1 MYDIVSELNA
11 SKTQVFECKQDCGRY
26 LSFHCHMQSHS
37 CEFCSCICFTCLSS
51 KTSHTTSTTAG
62 IDVPAINTSGTATDV
77 VTTADDSPA
86 IIAIEALNDATTA
99 NDDPGAITSGAVD
112 ETATAGIDVPAVNTS
127 GTATDVMVAAD
138 ASPAIAD
145 MESMN
150 GAVTATDDPGA
161 ITSGAVDETAT
172 AGINVPA
179 VNISGAATDVM
190 VAADASPVIADM
202 ESMNGAV
209 TATDDPDAITTGAVD
224 ETATAGN
231 DVNYDACQISSVPAT
246 NIQAKR
252 ITKLMAKNAPNCKGV
267 QQADKYKFYLEHF
280 DPCDLWYQD
289 ISVVETML
297 GCLPD
302 DDRELIVHVSFCS
315 IENHSYVLFW
325 NDPGN
330 TKNWLIEIVQ
340 PEAYTQMISSG

>member
-1 MYDIVSELNA
+1 M
-11 SKTQVFECKQDCGRY
+11 
-26 LSFHCHMQSHS
+26 
-37 CEFCSCICFTCLSS
+37 
-51 KTSHTTSTTAG
+51 SHTTSRTSLVDKTTTAG
-62 IDVPAINTSGTATDV
+62 IDVPAVNASGTTTDV
-77 VTTADDSPA
+77 MTTADDSLA
-86 IIAIEALNDATTA
+86 ITAMEAVNGATTA

-150 GAVTATDDPGA
+150 GAITATDDPGA
-161 ITSGAVDETAT
+161 ITSGAVDVTLT
-172 AGINVPA
+172 AGIDVPA
-179 VNISGAATDVM
+179 VNISGIATDVM
-190 VAADASPVIADM
+190 VAADASPAIADM

-209 TATDDPDAITTGAVD
+209 SATDDPGAITSGAVD

-252 ITKLMAKNAPNCKGV
+252 ITKLMAKNAPDCQGV
-267 QQADKYKFYLEHF
+267 QQADKYKLYLEHF

-289 ISVVETML
+289 IYFVETML

-302 DDRELIVHVSFCS
+302 DDRELIVHVFFCS
-315 IENHSYVLFW
+315 IENHCYVLFW
-325 NDPGN
+325 NDPGI

-340 PEAYTQMISSG
+340 PEAYTEMISSG

>member
-1 MYDIVSELNA
+1 MVDGAVVD
-11 SKTQVFECKQDCGRY
+11 KT
-26 LSFHCHMQSHS
+26 
-37 CEFCSCICFTCLSS
+37 
-51 KTSHTTSTTAG
+51 TTAG
-62 IDVPAINTSGTATDV
+62 IDVPAINSSGTATDV
-77 VTTADDSPA
+77 MTTADDSPA
-86 IIAIEALNDATTA
+86 IAFMEAVNGATTA

-112 ETATAGIDVPAVNTS
+112 ETATVDID
-127 GTATDVMVAAD
+127 
-138 ASPAIAD
+138 
-145 MESMN
+145 
-150 GAVTATDDPGA
+150 
-161 ITSGAVDETAT
+161 
-172 AGINVPA
+172 VPA
-179 VNISGAATDVM
+179 VNISGTATDVT
-190 VAADASPVIADM
+190 VAADDSPAITAM
-202 ESMNGAV
+202 ESMNGAA
-209 TATDDPDAITTGAVD
+209 TATDDPDAITSGAVD

-252 ITKLMAKNAPNCKGV
+252 ITKLMAKNAPNCQGV

-289 ISVVETML
+289 ISFVETML

-302 DDRELIVHVSFCS
+302 DDRELIVHVFFCS